1 MTNEWRTLGNPP
13 PESLSDAR
21 LQLHHCA
28 QIAAAVGIFLLEPES
43 DDGHTNLGWSDDLG
57 ALVSHATADER
68 PFQAAIRVADLTLLL
83 LDSDGR
89 AANRFPL
96 SGTKLHQGYEWLA
109 SAIETF
115 TGKPPSNAIAPPPFD
130 LPFHPVAVD
139 ETISGEPKEALE
151 ELARWFSNADQV
163 LRRVSSERENA
174 SDVRCWPHHFDIAA
188 TIQIDPHESP
198 EQARSI
204 GLGMTPGDSSYPEPY
219 YYVSPYPAPKDP
231 ERPRLSG
238 GGEWHTE
245 GWFGAALPAT
255 KLLEGGSGSEQGRR
269 TQRFL
274 ESAIEAS
281 YKWLGD

>member
-1 MTNEWRTLGNPP
+1 MTNAWRTLGNPP
-13 PESLSDAR
+13 PESLEDAR

-28 QIAAAVGIFLLEPES
+28 QIAAAVGIYLLEPES

-68 PFQAAIRVADLTLLL
+68 PFQAAIRVAGLTLLL

-96 SGTKLHQGYEWLA
+96 SGSKLHQGYEWLT
-109 SAIETF
+109 SAIDTF
-115 TGKPPSNAIAPPPFD
+115 TGKPPRNAIAPPPFE

-139 ETISGEPKEALE
+139 ETISGEPKEAFE
-151 ELARWFSNADQV
+151 ELARWFSNAGHI

-188 TIQIDPHESP
+188 LIQIDPHESP

-204 GLGMTPGDSSYPEPY
+204 GIGMAPGDSSYPEPY
-219 YYVSPYPAPKDP
+219 YYVSPYPAPKHA
-231 ERPRLSG
+231 ELPRLSG